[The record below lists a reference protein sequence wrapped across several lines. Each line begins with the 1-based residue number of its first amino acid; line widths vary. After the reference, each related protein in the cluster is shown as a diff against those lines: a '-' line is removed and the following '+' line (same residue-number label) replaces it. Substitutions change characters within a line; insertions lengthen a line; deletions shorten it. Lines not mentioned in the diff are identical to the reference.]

1 VVIIDMSIEAVFIL
15 HGSATSGTNK
25 WATCLT
31 MQIGDMLLEAV
42 QMVELLVT
50 YCATQQCTFTT
61 NCNNKA
67 TLYIVL
73 AVILISLFCRNN
85 RLLNKFD
92 N

>member
-1 VVIIDMSIEAVFIL
+1 MCIQAVFVL
-15 HGSATSGTNK
+15 HGAATSGTNK

-31 MQIGDMLLEAV
+31 MQVSNMLLEAV

-50 YCATQQCTFTT
+50 YCATQQCVFTT

-73 AVILISLFCRNN
+73 AVSIFLFCRNN
-85 RLLNKFD
+85 RL
-92 N
+92 